1 MCSVADNEMNDP
13 TLKDSAVD
21 KNGMVDPLPDQQK
34 SGYPAHASA
43 LFFRRESAIE
53 IPGGTFVL
61 PEELPAGIQ
70 LRVSAIL
77 LLHSVIRAHPGP
89 FFDAESSTP
98 IGNIR
103 PHIIS
108 LLFRSLV
115 SKPTK
120 AVIAA
125 HSALKDVLALSDT
138 KAEEG
143 GSSSQSRLPK
153 ELIQTCIRPVLLN
166 LRDFTRLSV
175 PLLRGLSRLLSLLS
189 SWFNKTLGEK
199 LLDHLQKWTEPTRI
213 VALGKWEGEEPLVAA
228 AIVNIFSML
237 PHASNFVEP
246 LVKTCIKLE
255 NTLPVFKTRLTDS
268 PYRKPLA
275 RYLNKHPQHAINFFF
290 QRLKTPIYS
299 ELFLSLVQLEESAP
313 LRVFL
318 SNKPSSVMILNVC
331 FERPLAIIR
340 SEKNSSATRTS
351 LPVHGI
357 GSSVGAETAAGE
369 GTVSMNIEALELQ
382 HQGFR
387 LIRTLLE
394 HNSGYFREHSDI
406 HRAIRWLY
414 RSKGRFLRFQH
425 EDQIPP
431 RFHAESR
438 ILALFLM
445 SYARASF
452 DDLDILFELI
462 RVFLQPSTCDF
473 GFVSRFLRDM
483 VCNVLD
489 FEQKKVVLNRFFAL
503 LGGESNEETK
513 VLSIQYLVFP
523 MLFGSAASP
532 EKNLLIDEALIEK
545 FVNEILF
552 QKGNPVHSGDRLRVE
567 LLKMTNM
574 LVDRGA
580 THVEPFRKE
589 IARYCWGLLKSDDTA
604 CKSWAY
610 VVVCR
615 VISKFE
621 TPVSVTQQVYTSLF
635 RSHQQE
641 GKELVR
647 AALDL
652 LVPALQERL
661 SEDDLRK
668 AIEQVAQIMLQDA
681 NSAAHICQTI
691 VRDAGVF
698 SPYKNRFIGCMLNSL
713 PRLGLPPNCPHESR
727 VLSVDVVELLLEWI
741 DDGGSLP
748 QSVIIDHTET
758 IANFL
763 VRLKMAMA
771 EPPDGRS
778 SKVDA
783 GAVKLDH
790 RVKHL
795 FERVLGTWKG
805 TIHPQPLEK
814 VISIK
819 DKPKPSESAMLYSC
833 VEVLTTMIDAGML
846 DFFTIN
852 SGLMNK
858 IANVCFLNA
867 RDDLLLRTRLR
878 SFISSA
884 GTTPSLT
891 ALVAVSLEKILLDAT
906 AEQKKGSSNRTSDQT
921 SKAASRSRDKNTP
934 LDDSIVALSYAL
946 FALELIDEL
955 CRKHVDFRRRIGST
969 VLSLAGLLTKNHLLE
984 AAAKQRQ
991 GSSCAPR
998 TAASGIMHHTPTKG
1012 ILEQACT
1019 KESSTGTPPG
1029 GRSRSTKENAESSDL
1044 VRALYFSLA
1053 IFENSDT
1060 PYLFTQ
1066 DRKVLVHILSSILD
1080 SSDNVLLLMMS
1091 TRFVG
1096 KWLLSDSTGI
1106 PVTVKERNSLLWK
1119 LSSFDSRCLPDD
1131 VAAQPLADLVRY
1143 FVSSVSPSG
1152 HGDGLVFG
1160 RSLIACLLHANE
1172 PARQEVFSIYLDK
1185 RKPPME
1191 IQLPDPNGDDSKRN
1205 PSCLDVLWR
1214 LLHGDYEGLG
1224 GRFWVVVFVE
1234 ALLDMVSTKDN
1245 DLLSSLRVLCHGDET
1260 LCQMLFERLL
1270 PVAWEQLSDDGT
1282 RCRVARA
1289 FESLLSRP
1297 FHSQFL
1303 REGRIHRQG
1312 RCTINAVRS
1321 FLNVLPLLRPV
1332 PVLDTGLLVSLA
1344 ENYNSW
1350 HEVLSLLEKQ
1360 YVALSLEP
1368 SAPEMLS
1375 AMRHCYRQ
1383 LGEESLWMILAR
1395 ESCNWPLSRRALSLD
1410 IYGLVNEACDAYS
1423 ELVSNVDAE
1432 SSIEPS
1438 DFEMDMWEERWIELQ
1453 REVCQLQV
1461 VSEFANTSASHRLQL
1476 ECAWKAQDWNKVRA
1490 LCASTTLLAAAE
1502 SGDTAVKMS
1511 ETLLAVADG
1520 KLSDV
1525 ENLHAQ
1531 TAQLCLYKWQ
1541 LLPQLSSGSPAHAGL
1556 LHFFHRLVEV
1566 RESGQIMVETTAH
1579 SNGRTLPD
1587 LKNLLS
1593 AWRHRLPNDCES
1605 LTTWDE
1611 VFSWRAHMFS
1621 AITKNFNFADPNML
1635 ASLHDRPWAAI
1646 RMAKTARK
1654 QGMRDVALL
1663 LLNKAAEERAMN
1675 VSDAYLK
1682 LREQILAYFSP
1693 ESDLERHGGLN
1704 LINTTNLS
1712 FFDPSQ
1718 KSELF
1723 RLKAM
1728 FLASLGGRSKANQ
1741 AYCHSVQICPMHARA
1756 WDSWGGLCSSLGAV
1770 AEQQIER
1777 ATASGS
1783 TDAGKEAVAAASKKV
1798 SQYLAQAMGCYLE
1811 AVQIDTHEWARLHLP
1826 KCWWMLTKDGSSPGV
1841 ICTTFESRGIGLPSW
1856 VWLPWL
1862 PQLLTSLYRPEGRV
1876 MKRIL
1881 ANVARAYP
1889 QAVYCKLLMCSQ
1901 FPPQIS
1907 KPYNALASL
1916 FFYFQIPSERF
1927 TWSDGTWNAPR
1938 VHPHPLPAS
1947 TWLQS
1952 VMPKKSC
1959 RCFEDLM
1966 RRCGASWKLCL
1977 KSLSSNSVLLLRKIF
1992 LQQSWPFW
2000 NVPRHRLVVSESRKK
2015 TTSPVLAGK
2024 RLAELLSS
2032 ILDRWIPRPGDK
2044 TKEPRKQPNSKRH
2057 THLPLRRTFR
2067 FPPRIPRQICHHLL

>member
-1 MCSVADNEMNDP
+1 MIWRQFDTAVTPFLYPFSSTHSTFFLFSKQGLALVVKRTPTLLALTDQHLLSFLSELLKMCSVADNEMNDP
-13 TLKDSAVD
+13 SLKDSSVD
-21 KNGMVDPLPDQQK
+21 KNGMVDALPDQQK
-34 SGYPAHASA
+34 PGNLTHASA

-53 IPGGTFVL
+53 IPGGRFVL
-61 PEELPAGIQ
+61 PEELPTGIQ
-70 LRVSAIL
+70 LRVSSIL

-89 FFDAESSTP
+89 FFEAESSTP

-125 HSALKDVLALSDT
+125 HGALKDVLALSDT
-138 KAEEG
+138 KTEEG
-143 GSSSQSRLPK
+143 GSSSQSQLPK

-199 LLDHLQKWTEPTRI
+199 LLDHLQKWTEPSRI
-213 VALGKWEGEEPLVAA
+213 MALSKWEGEEPRVAA

-255 NTLPVFKTRLTDS
+255 NTLPVFKTRLTES

-275 RYLNKHPQHAINFFF
+275 RYLNKYPQHATNFFF

-299 ELFLSLVQLEESAP
+299 ELFLALIQLEESAP
-313 LRVFL
+313 LRIFL

-340 SEKNSSATRTS
+340 SEKSSSGGLSTRTS

-357 GSSVGAETAAGE
+357 GSSVGAEAATGD
-369 GTVSMNIEALELQ
+369 GTISMNIEALELQ

-394 HNSGYFREHSDI
+394 HNSGYFRDHSDI

-414 RSKGRFLRFQH
+414 RSKGRYLRFQH

-431 RFHAESR
+431 RFHSESR
-438 ILALFLM
+438 SLALFLM
-445 SYARASF
+445 SNTHTSF
-452 DDLDILFELI
+452 DDMDILFELI

-473 GFVSRFLRDM
+473 GFVSRFLRHM

-489 FEQKKVVLNRFFAL
+489 FEHKKLVVNRFFAL
-503 LGGESNEETK
+503 LTGESNEETK
-513 VLSIQYLVFP
+513 VLSIQYIVFP
-523 MLFGSAASP
+523 MLFAPVAPP
-532 EKNLLIDEALIEK
+532 EKNLLIDTALVEK
-545 FVNEILF
+545 FVNEVLF
-552 QKGNPVHSGDRLRVE
+552 QKGNPVPSGDRLRVE
-567 LLKMTNM
+567 LLKMTSM

-580 THVEPFRKE
+580 THVQPFRDE
-589 IARYCWGLLKSDDTA
+589 IVRFCKGLLKSDDTA

-610 VVVCR
+610 VVICR

-621 TPVSVTQQVYTSLF
+621 TPVKVTQQVCTTLF
-635 RSHQQE
+635 RSSQQE

-647 AALDL
+647 SGLDL

-661 SEDDLRK
+661 PKDDFQK
-668 AIEQVAQIMLQDA
+668 AIEQVAQMMLQDA
-681 NSAAHICQTI
+681 NSVAHICQTI
-691 VRDAGVF
+691 VRDPGVF
-698 SPYKNRFIGCMLNSL
+698 SPYKNRFIGGMLNSL
-713 PRLGLPPNCPHESR
+713 PRLGLPPNCPLESR
-727 VLSVDVVELLLEWI
+727 VLSVDVVELLVEWI
-741 DDGGSLP
+741 NNGATLP
-748 QSVIIDHTET
+748 QSVIIGHMET

-763 VRLKMAMA
+763 VRLRMAMA
-771 EPPDGRS
+771 EPLDGRS
-778 SKVDA
+778 SKMDA
-783 GAVKLDH
+783 GAVRLDH

-795 FERVLGTWKG
+795 FEKVLGTWKG
-805 TIHPQPLEK
+805 TIHTQPLEK
-814 VISIK
+814 ILSIK

-833 VEVLTTMIDAGML
+833 VEVVTAMIDAGML
-846 DFFTIN
+846 DFFVIN

-867 RDDLLLRTRLR
+867 RDDLLLRSRLQ

-884 GTTPSLT
+884 GTTPALT
-891 ALVAVSLEKILLDAT
+891 ALVAVALEKILLDAAT
-906 AEQKKGSSNRTSDQT
+906 EQRKAASHRAYDQT
-921 SKAASRSRDKNTP
+921 SKAASRSRDKNSA
-934 LDDSIVALSYAL
+934 LDDSTVALSYAL
-946 FALELIDEL
+946 FALELIDEI
-955 CRKHVDFRRRIGST
+955 CRKHVGFRRRIGST
-969 VLSLAGLLTKNHLLE
+969 VLSLAGVLTKNHLLE
-984 AAAKQRQ
+984 ATAKQRQ
-991 GSSCAPR
+991 GSSSAPR

-1012 ILEQACT
+1012 ILEQGCT
-1019 KESSTGTPPG
+1019 KESSTCTPPG
-1029 GRSRSTKENAESSDL
+1029 GRGRSTKENAESSDV
-1044 VRALYFSLA
+1044 VRALYFSLS
-1053 IFENSDT
+1053 IFENSDI

-1066 DRKVLVHILSSILD
+1066 DRKVLVHLLSSILD

-1096 KWLLSDSTGI
+1096 KWLLSDSAGL

-1119 LSSFDSRCLPDD
+1119 LSSFDARCLPDD
-1131 VAAQPLADLVRY
+1131 VAAQPLADLVRH
-1143 FVSSVSPSG
+1143 FVASVSPSVA
-1152 HGDGLVFG
+1152 GDNLVFG
-1160 RSLIACLLHANE
+1160 RTLAACLLHANE
-1172 PARQEVFSIYLDK
+1172 PARKEVFSIYFDM
-1185 RKPPME
+1185 RKSPEAP
-1191 IQLPDPNGDDSKRN
+1191 QLQDPNFHDSKRN

-1224 GRFWVVVFVE
+1224 GRFWLVVFVE
-1234 ALLDMVSTKDN
+1234 ALLDRVSAKEN
-1245 DLLSSLRVLCHGDET
+1245 FFLSSIRVLCHGDET
-1260 LCQMLFERLL
+1260 LCQMLFEKLL
-1270 PVAWEQLSDDGT
+1270 PVVWEQLPDDGT
-1282 RCRVARA
+1282 RCRIARA
-1289 FESLLSRP
+1289 IESLLSRP

-1303 REGRIHRQG
+1303 REGKIHRQG

-1350 HEVLSLLEKQ
+1350 HEVLSMLEKQ

-1368 SAPEMLS
+1368 SASEMLS

-1383 LGEESLWMILAR
+1383 LGEESIWMILAR

-1410 IYGLVNEACDAYS
+1410 IYGLVNEACDAYG

-1432 SSIEPS
+1432 SLIEPS

-1502 SGDTAVKMS
+1502 SGDTSVKMS

-1605 LTTWDE
+1605 LTVWDE

-1621 AITKNFNFADPNML
+1621 AITKNFHFADPNML

-1654 QGMRDVALL
+1654 QGMRDVSLL
-1663 LLNKAAEERAMN
+1663 LLNKAAEEKAMN

-1741 AYCHSVQICPMHARA
+1741 AYCHSVQICPTHARA
-1756 WDSWGGLCSSLGAV
+1756 WDSWGGLCSALGAV
-1770 AEQQIER
+1770 AEQQMER
-1777 ATASGS
+1777 SAATGS
-1783 TDAGKEAVAAASKKV
+1783 SEAGKEAAAASAKKV

-1826 KCWWMLTKDGSSPGV
+1826 KCWWMFTKDGSSPGV
-1841 ICTTFESRGIGLPSW
+1841 ICTTFESRAIGLPSW

-1876 MKRIL
+1876 IKRIL

-1889 QAVYCKLLMCSQ
+1889 QAVYCKL
-1901 FPPQIS
+1901 
-1907 KPYNALASL
+1907 
-1916 FFYFQIPSERF
+1916 FF
-1927 TWSDGTWNAPR
+1927 
-1938 VHPHPLPAS
+1938 
-1947 TWLQS
+1947 
-1952 VMPKKSC
+1952 
-1959 RCFEDLM
+1959 
-1966 RRCGASWKLCL
+1966 
-1977 KSLSSNSVLLLRKIF
+1977 SLSFRPHVKIF
-1992 LQQSWPFW
+1992 CS
-2000 NVPRHRLVVSESRKK
+2000 
-2015 TTSPVLAGK
+2015 
-2024 RLAELLSS
+2024 
-2032 ILDRWIPRPGDK
+2032 
-2044 TKEPRKQPNSKRH
+2044 
-2057 THLPLRRTFR
+2057 
-2067 FPPRIPRQICHHLL
+2067 